1 MRLPW
6 QRRDPSEID
15 PNRRHD
21 FRVKGG
27 LGQTTVVL
35 GGLANIAGPGA
46 VERTR
51 MCSVCGRPRDDEVHA
66 AESD

>member
-1 MRLPW
+1 M
-6 QRRDPSEID
+6 
-15 PNRRHD
+15 
-21 FRVKGG
+21 KGG

-51 MCSVCGRPRDDEVHA
+51 MCSVCGRPRDDVVHA
-66 AESD
+66 AELD